1 MEKEMLTVRELA
13 DYLNLNEKIVYRLV
27 RQGKIPG
34 TRTTGK
40 WTFSR
45 YLIRSWI
52 ESNSLEGFSGW
63 RFPPRS
69 SPSTDLFISGSND
82 LILDRV
88 LSIILKAQAPDI
100 LVYFSNTGSTGG
112 LTALRMGK
120 AHLAGIHLYHPE
132 SGQYNIPYLE
142 EHLSGKNIL
151 LYNLAYRTQGL
162 IMKRAVG
169 ISTISDVVE
178 RGLRLINREAGS
190 GTRLLLD
197 LLCKEE
203 GIEGTQIIGYDNEV
217 FTHLEVGVSILKGE
231 ADVGVGIQSV
241 AESLGLDFLPI
252 RKERY
257 DLVVP
262 AENLSLRPVQI
273 FFNVIHSKRFRQLTK
288 GLAGYDLRD
297 SGKLISSNKQE
308 TTTP

>member
-27 RQGKIPG
+27 REGKIPG
-34 TRTTGK
+34 TRATGK

-45 YLIRSWI
+45 YLIRNWI

-63 RFPPRS
+63 QFPPRP

-88 LSIILKAQAPDI
+88 LSIILKTEAPDI
-100 LVYFSNTGSTGG
+100 LVYFSNIGSTGG
-112 LTALRMGK
+112 LKALRMGK
-120 AHLAGIHLYHPE
+120 AHLAGVHLYHPE
-132 SGQYNIPYLE
+132 SGQYNAPYLE
-142 EHLSGKNIL
+142 KHLPGQNIL
-151 LYNLAYRTQGL
+151 LYNLTYRTQGL
-162 IMKRAVG
+162 IMKSGLGVT
-169 ISTISDVVE
+169 TISDVVK
-178 RGLRLINREAGS
+178 RGLRFINREAGS
-190 GTRLLLD
+190 GTRVLLD
-197 LLCKEE
+197 FLCKEE
-203 GIEGTQIIGYDNEV
+203 SVEGTKIIGYESEV
-217 FTHLEVGVSILKGE
+217 FTHFEVGVSILKGE
-231 ADVGVGIQSV
+231 ADGGVGIQSV
-241 AESLGLDFLPI
+241 AESLGLDFLPL

-297 SGKLISSNKQE
+297 SGKLISSDKRE